1 MGLSHLKREG
11 TMGEG
16 TLLLVGISVAY
27 LLMYIAGIGLLAI
40 VANGLPVAIALFL
53 LVLVINYTGRKRIP
67 DRGIDA

>member
-1 MGLSHLKREG
+1 MR
-11 TMGEG
+11 GEG

-40 VANGLPVAIALFL
+40 VANQAMGLPVAIALFF